1 MILLL
6 MLIGFSFFIGLV
18 MEFYK
23 KYIRKNRTSE
33 LENRI
38 VALILSTIFGV
49 VSFFSITV
57 TALPDEMKYTPL
69 LIVLFITTIYSLQ
82 YPACMAVWKPLV
94 KRWLERKFKKS

>member
-6 MLIGFSFFIGLV
+6 MLIGFSFFVGLV

-23 KYIRKNRTSE
+23 KYIRKNRTTE

-38 VALILSTIFGV
+38 VALILSIIFGV
-49 VSFFSITV
+49 VIFFSITV

-69 LIVLFITTIYSLQ
+69 LIILFTVAIYSLQ

-94 KRWLERKFKKS
+94 RKWLERKFNG

>member
-23 KYIRKNRTSE
+23 KYIRKNRTTE

-38 VALILSTIFGV
+38 VALILSIILGV

-69 LIVLFITTIYSLQ
+69 LIILFTVAIYSLQ

-94 KRWLERKFKKS
+94 RKWLERKFNG